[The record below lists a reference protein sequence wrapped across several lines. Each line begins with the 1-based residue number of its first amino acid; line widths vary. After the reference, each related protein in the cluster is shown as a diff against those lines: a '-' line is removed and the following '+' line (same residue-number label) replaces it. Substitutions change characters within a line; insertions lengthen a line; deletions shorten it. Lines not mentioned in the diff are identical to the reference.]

1 MSRLSILR
9 TLCAHW
15 RTSILMRTVAV
26 AATATVALT
35 LVTAAV
41 VFQGAE
47 KDALVEQD
55 ARLSDIA
62 VAMARGELG
71 TVLPRAL
78 TMPQAQF
85 EARLESDEPLP
96 RPRRMHRHMMA
107 HCPTAASDDP
117 NAPRLIP
124 AGSPVYVRMLNDQG
138 RAKRAV
144 FDEPVEGGLTTR
156 TIKGETYRMAVL
168 FLPGSRYTAVADPV
182 STREVYA
189 RSAAMTA
196 VLPIL
201 ILLPVLVIV
210 IGLTL
215 WRMLAPIRSAARAA
229 AERPAT
235 DLTPLPSEGV
245 PAEVKPFVEA
255 VNSLLG
261 RVSEARTRELRFTA
275 HAAHELRS
283 PLTSLT
289 IEAEHLGRLDLPA
302 EARPVVARL
311 ESGLERAVKQV
322 SQLLQFARAQAGE
335 APEILRRDTRPWY
348 LSELLGEILEPLMNC
363 AADKDLQF
371 DVEGLDDGAEAP
383 VEGVSRAALLA
394 ILRNLLENAFHYT
407 PAGGS
412 VTLRVSRTP
421 ERLVMSV
428 ADTGPG
434 IAPEE
439 RSRVFDPFYRV
450 TGSGLPGTGL
460 GLAIVKTYADMT
472 GAEVTLADTVP
483 GGTPPGLTA
492 TVSCPLPPV
501 G

>member
-168 FLPGSRYTAVADPV
+168 FLPGGRYTAVADPV

-275 HAAHELRS
+275 DAAHELRS

-322 SQLLQFARAQAGE
+322 SQLLQFARAQAG
-335 APEILRRDTRPWY
+335 A
-348 LSELLGEILEPLMNC
+348 
-363 AADKDLQF
+363 
-371 DVEGLDDGAEAP
+371 
-383 VEGVSRAALLA
+383 VS
-394 ILRNLLENAFHYT
+394 YT
-407 PAGGS
+407 HL
-412 VTLRVSRTP
+412 TLPT
-421 ERLVMSV
+421 
-428 ADTGPG
+428 TN
-434 IAPEE
+434 
-439 RSRVFDPFYRV
+439 
-450 TGSGLPGTGL
+450 
-460 GLAIVKTYADMT
+460 
-472 GAEVTLADTVP
+472 EV
-483 GGTPPGLTA
+483 
-492 TVSCPLPPV
+492 
-501 G
+501 

>member
-168 FLPGSRYTAVADPV
+168 FLPGGRYTAVADPV

-210 IGLTL
+210 I
-215 WRMLAPIRSAARAA
+215 ASRSGACSR
-229 AERPAT
+229 R
-235 DLTPLPSEGV
+235 
-245 PAEVKPFVEA
+245 
-255 VNSLLG
+255 
-261 RVSEARTRELRFTA
+261 SEAPPEPRP
-275 HAAHELRS
+275 S
-283 PLTSLT
+283 VPPPTS
-289 IEAEHLGRLDLPA
+289 RPCLP
-302 EARPVVARL
+302 
-311 ESGLERAVKQV
+311 RA
-322 SQLLQFARAQAGE
+322 F
-335 APEILRRDTRPWY
+335 
-348 LSELLGEILEPLMNC
+348 
-363 AADKDLQF
+363 
-371 DVEGLDDGAEAP
+371 
-383 VEGVSRAALLA
+383 
-394 ILRNLLENAFHYT
+394 
-407 PAGGS
+407 
-412 VTLRVSRTP
+412 
-421 ERLVMSV
+421 
-428 ADTGPG
+428 
-434 IAPEE
+434 
-439 RSRVFDPFYRV
+439 
-450 TGSGLPGTGL
+450 
-460 GLAIVKTYADMT
+460 
-472 GAEVTLADTVP
+472 
-483 GGTPPGLTA
+483 PPR
-492 TVSCPLPPV
+492 
-501 G
+501 

>member
-168 FLPGSRYTAVADPV
+168 FLPGGRYTAVADPV

-275 HAAHELRS
+275 DAAHELRS

-302 EARPVVARL
+302 EARPVASGPSSRSRSSCSLHARRRARL
-311 ESGLERAVKQV
+311 LKSSGA
-322 SQLLQFARAQAGE
+322 
-335 APEILRRDTRPWY
+335 TR
-348 LSELLGEILEPLMNC
+348 
-363 AADKDLQF
+363 
-371 DVEGLDDGAEAP
+371 V
-383 VEGVSRAALLA
+383 
-394 ILRNLLENAFHYT
+394 
-407 PAGGS
+407 
-412 VTLRVSRTP
+412 
-421 ERLVMSV
+421 
-428 ADTGPG
+428 
-434 IAPEE
+434 
-439 RSRVFDPFYRV
+439 
-450 TGSGLPGTGL
+450 PGTSRNFW
-460 GLAIVKTYADMT
+460 ARFSS
-472 GAEVTLADTVP
+472 P
-483 GGTPPGLTA
+483 
-492 TVSCPLPPV
+492 
-501 G
+501 